1 MSRKHCRKRRMIGNE
16 GHSITQIEISDAYN
30 QSTLI
35 KEQEH
40 QIRSMYSKCEYC
52 HEDTGYKN

>member
-35 KEQEH
+35 KE
-40 QIRSMYSKCEYC
+40 
-52 HEDTGYKN
+52 